1 LATLLMM
8 AIAAFAASGVFMG
21 DVLLSLLREGKGATP
36 VTAPRLM
43 RSLALSV
50 VGFRRPQDDPA
61 VDRHHVDLDVEAFAV
76 FVLPGCADAR
86 PEALAFAVLGFPNV
100 ERYQRRALCF
110 VSLVLVLHGLSP

>member
-1 LATLLMM
+1 MY
-8 AIAAFAASGVFMG
+8 
-21 DVLLSLLREGKGATP
+21 SLLAVEKKKARRP
-36 VTAPRLM
+36 VKAPRLM

-61 VDRHHVDLDVEAFAV
+61 VDRQHLDLHVEAFAV
-76 FVLPGCADAR
+76 FVRPGCADAR

-110 VSLVLVLHGLSP
+110 VSLVLVLHGLISLNRITLSGLA